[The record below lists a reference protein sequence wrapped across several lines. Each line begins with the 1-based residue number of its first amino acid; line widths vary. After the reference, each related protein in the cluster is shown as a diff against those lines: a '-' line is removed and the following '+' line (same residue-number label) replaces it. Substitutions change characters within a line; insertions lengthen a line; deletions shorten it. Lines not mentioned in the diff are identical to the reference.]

1 MLVSLDLQRTSEP
14 KSEDAP
20 NNFYQSVPEDNRV
33 EGGFGN
39 LVVPSVSDWLDK
51 NLLLQWGAIAGT
63 LALAFLAVQAF
74 KKEG

>member
-1 MLVSLDLQRTSEP
+1 MYSSEP

-20 NNFYQSVPEDNRV
+20 NNFYQPVPEDDRV
-33 EGGFGN
+33 EGDFGN

-51 NLLLQWGAIAGT
+51 NPLLQSSAIAAT
-63 LALAFLAVQAF
+63 LGLAFLADQAF